1 MTPWTPVP
9 SDSGS
14 WSGAC
19 ESPGGC
25 CVPGNQP
32 RPRLRSQPQGQK
44 LTKRPHLQHAHPA
57 RRPHGAGASDPRTG
71 EGCTGAKR
79 HLKGWRRRQ
88 RQASSLK
95 SASMAASPATRAS
108 APPQCLTQGWQP
120 CIRDKT
126 PQGHPPNQAQ
136 ASVSGGSGLYGE
148 GAGAT
153 KPEPGRR
160 DQQIVPLAAPQAP
173 EAFTLKDKG
182 LWAQLSSA
190 QTSNS
195 VDAATTAKTQS
206 LQKTQ
211 TTSSWPSSR
220 LSAAEVEA
228 ELRHLQE
235 ACLLL
240 RLRMGKSSRQSPRTG
255 CRSTAACSP
264 RRVCRPA
271 RGSVSAGCGSGAQY
285 PEAADPGGPRAA
297 GGQAAPADPPGKV
310 LMAELLPLVSKQEPL
325 GPRWL
330 VLCRAEHSLLCEGGQ
345 HFLPSYEKISL
356 LTEPFPWP
364 GPPPVPQDLQ
374 QRQAASAP

>member
-1 MTPWTPVP
+1 MTIIVAA
-9 SDSGS
+9 SR
-14 WSGAC
+14 GAVGLKRGGAFRALMLC
-19 ESPGGC
+19 LVQSQHPELSPHILVTGHCWLLSPFSLNSLLALPRVGQLCHPFHGQCPLGSPG
-25 CVPGNQP
+25 PPKAPPDIQQ
-32 RPRLRSQPQGQK
+32 SQTAQ
-44 LTKRPHLQHAHPA
+44 
-57 RRPHGAGASDPRTG
+57 AGAVTLALAYFSWP
-71 EGCTGAKR
+71 
-79 HLKGWRRRQ
+79 
-88 RQASSLK
+88 
-95 SASMAASPATRAS
+95 SPA
-108 APPQCLTQGWQP
+108 GWSHHTALWFAG
-120 CIRDKT
+120 CARV
-126 PQGHPPNQAQ
+126 HP
-136 ASVSGGSGLYGE
+136 S
-148 GAGAT
+148 
-153 KPEPGRR
+153 
-160 DQQIVPLAAPQAP
+160 
-173 EAFTLKDKG
+173 

-190 QTSNS
+190 ETSDS

-220 LSAAEVEA
+220 LSAAEVQA

-264 RRVCRPA
+264 RRGCRPA

-285 PEAADPGGPRAA
+285 PGAADPGGPRAA

-330 VLCRAEHSLLCEGGQ
+330 VLCWAEHSLLCEGGQ
-345 HFLPSYEKISL
+345 HYLPSFEKISL